1 MNESSSNEQVV
12 LAGSRTKT
20 KAATFWNRGKNNF
33 HHLLVDPQPEDFTCI
48 SISSLFNLEPGTESV
63 KTDHPHKVQSNPIIL
78 ILAGWHVLYHHIL
91 CNTLSAI
98 EEQCKV
104 VQ

>member
-1 MNESSSNEQVV
+1 MV
-12 LAGSRTKT
+12 LVLIIHSKT
-20 KAATFWNRGKNNF
+20 KAAIFWNREKYTP
-33 HHLLVDPQPEDFTCI
+33 HHLLVGLQPEDFTYI
-48 SISSLFNLEPGTESV
+48 LISSLSNLEPGTESV
-63 KTDHPHKVQSNPIIL
+63 KTDHLHKVQFNPIIP

-91 CNTLSAI
+91 CNTPSAF